1 MAITEARDISV
12 IESVER
18 IRAADPGDMLGRIKE
33 LPKQIRDAWAI
44 ATKASIPPAYGDVRS
59 IVVAGM
65 GGSAIGGDLAASLME
80 GELKVP
86 MTVHR
91 DYGLPGYV
99 GRDSLV
105 IASSYSGNTEETLS
119 AFEEARKR
127 GAKVLALT
135 TGGKLVE
142 LARASGYPVV
152 TFTYKARPRATL
164 GYSLGLVLGAL
175 FRMGF
180 VRDLSSDIDVAL
192 KDLSRIEE
200 RVHEGARTN
209 DAKKLAQDLFGR
221 IMVAYGAGVMGVMA
235 RRVKGQ
241 WNENAKNWSA
251 FDVMS
256 ELNHNAVV
264 GFEHPPIAKEAL
276 TVLLLRS
283 DRDNP
288 RHKLR
293 FEVTRELLDRARI
306 PHKTLQ
312 FAGRNM
318 LSEVLQMVLFTDYV
332 SFYVALLNGA
342 DPSPV
347 KSIDYLKDRL
357 AKG

>member
-1 MAITEARDISV
+1 MDTSV

-18 IRAADPGDMLGRIKE
+18 IRAADPEDMLGRIKE
-33 LPKQIRDAWAI
+33 LGKQIRDAWKI
-44 ATKASIPPAYGDVRS
+44 AVDSRLPPAFADVRN
-59 IVVAGM
+59 ITVTGM
-65 GGSAIGGDLAASLME
+65 GGSAIGGDLAAALLAD
-80 GELKVP
+80 ELKVP

-91 DYGLPGYV
+91 DYGLPAYV

-135 TGGKLVE
+135 TGGSLATQ
-142 LARASGYPVV
+142 ARATNYPVV
-152 TFTYKARPRATL
+152 TFSYKARPRATL
-164 GYSLGLVLGAL
+164 GYSLGLVLGSL
-175 FRMGF
+175 TRLGL
-180 VRDLSSDIDVAL
+180 VRDLSSDLESAVA
-192 KDLSRIEE
+192 DLARLEE

-209 DAKKLAQDLFGR
+209 DAKKLAIELYGR
-221 IMVAYGAGVMGVMA
+221 IVFAYGAGVMGVMA

-251 FDVMS
+251 YDVMS

-264 GFEHPPIAKEAL
+264 GFPNPQIAREAIS
-276 TVLLLRS
+276 VLMLRS

-288 RHKLR
+288 RHKIR
-293 FEVTRELLDRARI
+293 FDVTRELLDRASI
-306 PHKTLQ
+306 QHKSLQ
-312 FAGRNM
+312 FTGSNM
-318 LSEVLQMVLFTDYV
+318 LSEVLQMTLFTDYV
-332 SFYVALLNGA
+332 TFYVALLNGA
-342 DPSPV
+342 DPSPNT
-347 KSIDYLKDRL
+347 SIDYLKERL

>member
-1 MAITEARDISV
+1 MDTSV

-18 IRAADPGDMLGRIKE
+18 IRAADPEDMLGRIKE
-33 LPKQIRDAWAI
+33 LPKQIQDAWQVTRA
-44 ATKASIPPAYGDVRS
+44 AQLPPAYGDVRN
-59 IVVAGM
+59 ITVIGM
-65 GGSAIGGDLAASLME
+65 GGSAIGGDLAAALLAD
-80 GELKVP
+80 ELKVP
-86 MTVHR
+86 MSVHR
-91 DYGLPGYV
+91 DYGLPAFI

-135 TGGKLVE
+135 TGGTLATQ
-142 LARASGYPVV
+142 ARAANYPVV
-152 TFTYKARPRATL
+152 TFSYKARPRATL
-164 GYSLGLVLGAL
+164 GYSLGLVLGSL
-175 FRMGF
+175 TRLGLT
-180 VRDLSSDIDVAL
+180 RDLSADIDAAIA
-192 KDLSRIEE
+192 DLAKLEE

-209 DAKKLAQDLFGR
+209 DAKKLAIEVYGR
-221 IMVAYGAGVMGVMA
+221 VIFAYGAGVMGVMA

-251 FDVMS
+251 YDVMS

-264 GFEHPPIAKEAL
+264 GFPNPQIAREAI

-288 RHKLR
+288 RHKIR
-293 FEVTRELLDRARI
+293 FDVTRELLDRASI
-306 PHKTLQ
+306 QHKSLQ
-312 FAGRNM
+312 FGGTNL
-318 LSEVLQMVLFTDYV
+318 LSEVLQMTLFTDYV

-342 DPSPV
+342 DPSPNTA
-347 KSIDYLKDRL
+347 IDYLKDRL

>member
-1 MAITEARDISV
+1 MDTSV

-18 IRAADPGDMLGRIKE
+18 IRAADPEDMLGRIKE
-33 LPKQIRDAWAI
+33 LGKQIRDAWKI
-44 ATKASIPPAYGDVRS
+44 AVDSRLPPAFADVRN
-59 IVVAGM
+59 ITVTGM
-65 GGSAIGGDLAASLME
+65 GGSAIGGDLAAALLAD
-80 GELKVP
+80 ELKVP

-91 DYGLPGYV
+91 DYGLPAYV

-135 TGGKLVE
+135 TGGSLATQ
-142 LARASGYPVV
+142 ARASNYPVV
-152 TFTYKARPRATL
+152 TFSYKARPRATL
-164 GYSLGLVLGAL
+164 GYSLGLVLGSL
-175 FRMGF
+175 TRLGL
-180 VRDLSSDIDVAL
+180 VRDLSSDLESAVA
-192 KDLSRIEE
+192 DLARLEE

-209 DAKKLAQDLFGR
+209 DAKKLAIELYGR
-221 IMVAYGAGVMGVMA
+221 IVFAYGAGVMGVMA

-251 FDVMS
+251 YDVMS

-264 GFEHPPIAKEAL
+264 GFPNPQIAREAIS
-276 TVLLLRS
+276 VLMLRS

-288 RHKLR
+288 RHKIR
-293 FEVTRELLDRARI
+293 FDVTRELLDRASI
-306 PHKTLQ
+306 QHKGLQ
-312 FAGRNM
+312 FTGSNM
-318 LSEVLQMVLFTDYV
+318 LSEVLQMTLFTDYV
-332 SFYVALLNGA
+332 TFYVALLNGA
-342 DPSPV
+342 DPSPNT
-347 KSIDYLKDRL
+347 SIDYLKERL

>member
-1 MAITEARDISV
+1 MDTSV

-18 IRAADPGDMLGRIKE
+18 IHTADPEDMLGRIKE
-33 LPKQIRDAWAI
+33 LGKQIRDAWKI
-44 ATKASIPPAYGDVRS
+44 AVDSRLPPAFADVRN
-59 IVVAGM
+59 ITVTGM
-65 GGSAIGGDLAASLME
+65 GGSAIGGDLAAALLAD
-80 GELKVP
+80 ELKVP

-91 DYGLPGYV
+91 DYGLPAYV

-135 TGGKLVE
+135 TGGTLATQ
-142 LARASGYPVV
+142 ARASNYPVV
-152 TFTYKARPRATL
+152 TFSYKARPRATL
-164 GYSLGLVLGAL
+164 GYSLGLVLGSL
-175 FRMGF
+175 TRLGL
-180 VRDLSSDIDVAL
+180 VRDLSSDLESAVA
-192 KDLSRIEE
+192 DLARLEE

-209 DAKKLAQDLFGR
+209 DAKKLAIELYGR
-221 IMVAYGAGVMGVMA
+221 IVFAYGAGVMGVMA

-251 FDVMS
+251 YDVMS

-264 GFEHPPIAKEAL
+264 GFPNPQIARDAIS
-276 TVLLLRS
+276 VLMLRS

-288 RHKLR
+288 RHKIR
-293 FEVTRELLDRARI
+293 FDVTRELLDRASI
-306 PHKTLQ
+306 QHKSLQ
-312 FAGRNM
+312 FTGSNM
-318 LSEVLQMVLFTDYV
+318 LSEVLQMTLFTDYV
-332 SFYVALLNGA
+332 TFYVALLNGA
-342 DPSPV
+342 DPSPNT
-347 KSIDYLKDRL
+347 SIDYLKERL